1 MKPQEQEYVRQ
12 QLIVATAD
20 LSGAT
25 KGQLQAWLEDAQYE
39 TDTHPRKKPRIL
51 DEETGKIITLD
62 NPPIPGKQTRAKGSH
77 IPLVQP
83 IEFVTASWRRAV
95 LALEG
100 NASAWLMW
108 CYGDVTRYDHQVEIV
123 RWCWKEFSPELEG
136 KRLAAKTLDRIRS
149 LVWLAAQD
157 VKREL
162 RGRAEGAYQAQQL
175 ATLTG
180 VSKSTWSEGYAHHWA
195 DMRSHFLALDIIALE
210 EVKKTRSQQKATN
223 FDKSIAKPN

>member
-1 MKPQEQEYVRQ
+1 MRPQANEFIRQ

-39 TDTHPRKKPRIL
+39 TDTHPRKKPSYI
-51 DEETGKIITLD
+51 DEATGTRITLD

-95 LALEG
+95 LAQE
-100 NASAWLMW
+100 AHERAWLMW
-108 CYGDVTRYDHQVEIV
+108 CYADATAYSHQVEIV
-123 RWCWKEFSPELEG
+123 SWCWAAFTDGLKQ
-136 KRLAAKTLDRIRS
+136 KRVAAKTRKFLSS

-157 VKREL
+157 VKAEL
-162 RGRAEGAYQAQQL
+162 RGQGDKCYKAQQL
-175 ATLTG
+175 AQLAG
-180 VSKSTWSEGYAHHWA
+180 VSKSTWSESYAGYWA
-195 DMRSHFLALDIIALE
+195 SLRGHFLSLDQHALE
-210 EVKKTRSQQKATN
+210 GVSKTRAEQRKK
-223 FDKSIAKPN
+223 FL